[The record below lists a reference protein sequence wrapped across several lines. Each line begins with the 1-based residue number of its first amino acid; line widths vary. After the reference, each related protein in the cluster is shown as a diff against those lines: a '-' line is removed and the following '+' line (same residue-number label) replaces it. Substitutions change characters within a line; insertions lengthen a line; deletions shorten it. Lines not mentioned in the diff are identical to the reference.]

1 MRQRIAQT
9 LTFLVIVVGSGVR
22 CDRHSEAQPVI
33 GAVLPLTGSAAVWGI
48 NARRGIELALTELNA
63 KKTPTQRISV
73 IYEDSRSDSQS
84 AVSALRKL
92 ITADHVPAVVGDI
105 ASSSVLA
112 MAPVAESSKV
122 VLLSPGASN
131 PKISDAG
138 EFIFRNW
145 QSDALEGR
153 VDAEFAWTD
162 RHWRRMATLYVG
174 NAYGTGLNDEFTR
187 AYHALG
193 GIVVA
198 EESFDQGATDLRA
211 QITRLRQQ
219 HFDALYLPG
228 YPPEMALALKE
239 MAELRLAGS
248 VLSVQAFDDPEIVA
262 RAGAAANG
270 VLFSVPRP
278 PDNADPVVANFR
290 QNYRARYHVDPGV
303 CSDTGYDAIRMMAAA
318 VDHGARTGEQIR
330 AYLTAVKDFP
340 GAAGRTTFDQH
351 GDVSRPF
358 EFKQIVNSHAILV
371 SNQKQ

>member
-1 MRQRIAQT
+1 MKQSIART
-9 LTFLVIVVGSGVR
+9 VVFLAIVVGFGAR
-22 CDRHSEAQPVI
+22 CTRDSESQPVI

-48 NARRGIELALTELNA
+48 NARRGIDLALTELNA
-63 KKTPTQRISV
+63 KRTPSQRVTV

-112 MAPVAESSKV
+112 MAPVAESSNV

-138 EFIFRNW
+138 RFIFRNW

-153 VDAEFAWTD
+153 VDAEFAWAD
-162 RHWRRMATLYVG
+162 RHWHRMATLYVS
-174 NAYGTGLNDEFTR
+174 NAYGTGLNEEFTR
-187 AYHALG
+187 AYKSLG
-193 GIVVA
+193 GTVVA

-239 MAELRLAGS
+239 MAELRLAAPI
-248 VLSVQAFDDPEIVA
+248 LSVQAFDDPEILA

-270 VLFSVPRP
+270 VTFSVPRP

-290 QNYRARYHVDPGV
+290 RNYRARYHVDPGV
-303 CSDTGYDAIRMMAAA
+303 CSDTGYDAIRLIAAA
-318 VDHGARTGEQIR
+318 VDHGAHTGDQIR
-330 AYLTAVKDFP
+330 AYLVGVKGFP
-340 GAAGRTTFDQH
+340 GAAGPTTFDSH
-351 GDVSRPF
+351 GDVARPF
-358 EFKQIVNSHAILV
+358 EFKQIVKRQAVTV
-371 SNQKQ
+371 SGATR